1 MSGPIIR
8 IRNLYRRFKSGESE
22 VTILKGLNLDIE
34 AGEMVAI
41 IGQSGSGK
49 STLMNILGCLDRPS
63 DGEYFINGK
72 NATDLSPQ
80 ERAALRRENIGFIFQ
95 RYHLLADLKAWENV
109 AIPAIYAGT
118 AADVRESR
126 AKALLTRLGLGDR
139 TEHKPAQLS
148 GGQQQRVSI
157 ARALMN
163 GGQIIFAD
171 EPTGA
176 LDSHSGEEVMKIL
189 GELHAEGHT
198 IILVTHDRHI
208 ADHADR
214 VIEIKD
220 GEIIDDRRQDADGSA
235 SGKRAATPEV
245 KKTVFGAAGRITS
258 AISMAWRAILGHK
271 LRAFLTML
279 GIIIGIASVVSVVAL
294 GQGAQQQV
302 LNSISDLGSNT
313 IQIFPGKFGDRRAG
327 RIRTLVPG
335 DADILAKQ
343 DFIDSATPV
352 VSASATVRYDNKEL
366 TGEVTGAGEQYFQV
380 QNLPIVAGRSFNQK
394 DIDDYAAVAILDQK
408 GAQNL
413 FNASAANGYAGAL
426 GQVILLRNTPVRI
439 IGIVDTSSQS
449 RFEVGN
455 NISVYMPY
463 TAAMNRLL
471 GRSSVSSIILRISDS
486 ANPAVAEDAI
496 TRILTRR
503 HGSQDFSL
511 FNSDSLRK
519 AISQSVQVFSILI
532 SSIAVISLVVGGIGV
547 MNIMLVSVTERT
559 QEIGIRMAVGA
570 RQSDILMQFLI
581 EALMLCLLGGAIGVG
596 LAYGV
601 GWVINNASSIV
612 GSSGGDEQ
620 EAFKLVYSTA
630 STIAAVICASG
641 IGLLFGFLPARN
653 AARLDPVEA
662 LSRE

>member
-1 MSGPIIR
+1 MSEPIIR
-8 IRNLYRRFKSGESE
+8 IRNLYRRFKSGDGE
-22 VTILKGLNLDIE
+22 VTILKGLNLEIE

-63 DGEYFINGK
+63 DGEYYINGK
-72 NATDLSPQ
+72 NATGLSPQ

-118 AADVRESR
+118 AADARESR

-139 TEHKPAQLS
+139 TEHKPSQLS

-208 ADHADR
+208 AEHADR

-220 GEIIDDRRQDADGSA
+220 GEIIDDRRQDADASA

-380 QNLPIVAGRSFNQK
+380 QNLPIVAGRSFNQQ
-394 DIDDYAAVAILDQK
+394 DIDNYAAVAILDQK
-408 GAQNL
+408 GAENL
-413 FNASAANGYAGAL
+413 FNANAANQYANAL

-449 RFEVGN
+449 RFEGGN

-471 GRSSVSSIILRISDS
+471 GRSNVSSIILRISDS

-519 AISQSVQVFSILI
+519 AITSSTQVFTLLI
-532 SSIAVISLVVGGIGV
+532 SAIAAIALVVGGIGV

-570 RQSDILMQFLI
+570 RQSDIMMQFLI
-581 EALMLCLLGGAIGVG
+581 EALMLCLLGGALGIA
-596 LAYGV
+596 LAYGI
-601 GWVINNASSIV
+601 GWLFNQSSAEIR
-612 GSSGGDEQ
+612 
-620 EAFKLVYSTA
+620 LIYSTI
-630 STIAAVICASG
+630 SVIAAVICSSSIG
-641 IGLLFGFLPARN
+641 ILFGYLPARN

>member
-1 MSGPIIR
+1 MGEPIIR
-8 IRNLYRRFKSGESE
+8 IRNLYRRFKSGDGE

-63 DGEYFINGK
+63 DGEYYINGK

-118 AADVRESR
+118 AADAREAR
-126 AKALLTRLGLGDR
+126 AKALLTRLGLGER
-139 TEHKPAQLS
+139 TEHKPGQLS

-208 ADHADR
+208 AEHADR

-235 SGKRAATPEV
+235 SGKRAAAPET
-245 KKTVFGAAGRITS
+245 KKTLFGAAGRITS
-258 AISMAWRAILGHK
+258 AINMAWRAIIGHK

-302 LNSISDLGSNT
+302 LANMSDLGSNT
-313 IQIFPGKFGDRRAG
+313 IEIFPGQFGDRRAG
-327 RIRTLVPG
+327 RIRTLIPA
-335 DADILAKQ
+335 DATVLAKQ

-352 VSASATVRYDNKEL
+352 VSASATVRYNNKEL
-366 TGEVTGAGEQYFQV
+366 TGEITGAGDQYFQV
-380 QNLPIVAGRSFNQK
+380 QNLPIVAGRAFDQK
-394 DIDDYAAVAILDQK
+394 DIDNYAAVAILNQK
-408 GAQNL
+408 GAENL
-413 FNASAANGYAGAL
+413 FGATAANGYAGAL
-426 GQVILLRNTPVRI
+426 GEVILLKNVPVRI

-449 RFEVGN
+449 RFDMSN

-471 GRSSVSSIILRISDS
+471 GRSNVSSIILRINDS

-519 AISQSVQVFSILI
+519 AISQSIQVFSILI

-596 LAYGV
+596 LAYGF
-601 GWVINNASSIV
+601 GWVMNNT
-612 GSSGGDEQ
+612 GGTGGGEQ
-620 EAFKLVYSTA
+620 AAFKLVYSTA

>member
-118 AADVRESR
+118 AADEREAR

-189 GELHAEGHT
+189 GELHQEGHT

-214 VIEIKD
+214 IIEIKD
-220 GEIIDDRRQDADGSA
+220 GEIIDDRRQDTGDAA
-235 SGKRAATPEV
+235 SSKRAAVPA
-245 KKTVFGAAGRITS
+245 KKTFFGAAGRITS

-313 IQIFPGKFGDRRAG
+313 IQIFPGQFGDRRAG
-327 RIRTLVPG
+327 RIRTLVPS
-335 DADILAKQ
+335 DAVILAKQ

-449 RFEVGN
+449 RFEGGN

-471 GRSSVSSIILRISDS
+471 GRSNVSSIILRINDS

-503 HGSQDFSL
+503 HGSEDFSL

-570 RQSDILMQFLI
+570 RQGDIMMQFLI

-596 LAYGV
+596 LAYGF
-601 GWVINNASSIV
+601 GWVMNNT
-612 GSSGGDEQ
+612 GSAAPSGGEQ
-620 EAFKLVYSTA
+620 AAFKLVYSTA

>member
-1 MSGPIIR
+1 MAEPLIR
-8 IRNLYRRFKSGESE
+8 IKNLYRRFKSGEGE
-22 VTILKGLNLDIE
+22 VTILNDLNLEIE

-63 DGEYFINGK
+63 AGEYYINGK

-80 ERAALRRENIGFIFQ
+80 ERAALRREYIGFIFQ

-118 AADVRESR
+118 DGEAREKR
-126 AKALLTRLGLGDR
+126 AKALLTRLGLGER
-139 TEHKPAQLS
+139 TEHKPGQLS

-208 ADHADR
+208 AEHADR

-220 GEIIDDRRQDADGSA
+220 GKIIADHRQQHEETASSTADTAPTG
-235 SGKRAATPEV
+235 
-245 KKTVFGAAGRITS
+245 KKTAFGAAGRFTS
-258 AISMAWRAILGHK
+258 AIHMAWRAILGHK

-302 LNSISDLGSNT
+302 LSQISDLGSNT
-313 IQIFPGKFGDRRAG
+313 IEIFPGRFGDRRAG
-327 RIRTLVPG
+327 RIRTLVPA
-335 DADILAKQ
+335 DAAILAQ
-343 DFIDSATPV
+343 QSFIDSATPTV
-352 VSASATVRYDNKEL
+352 NASPTIRHGNKDYTGNL
-366 TGEVTGAGEQYFQV
+366 TGVGDQYFQV
-380 QNLPIVAGRSFNQK
+380 QNIPITAGRNFSAR
-394 DIDDYAAVAILDQK
+394 DIDDYAALAILDKK
-408 GAQNL
+408 GAETLYNSTATD
-413 FNASAANGYAGAL
+413 NYAGAL
-426 GQVILLRNTPVRI
+426 GQVLLLNNVPVRI
-439 IGIVDTSSQS
+439 IGIADTDKQN
-449 RFEVGN
+449 RFGGSN
-455 NISVYMPY
+455 SINVYMPY
-463 TAAMNRLL
+463 TSAMNRLL
-471 GRSSVSSIILRISDS
+471 GRNHVSSITLRISDD
-486 ANPAVAEDAI
+486 ADPVAAEDAI

-519 AISQSVQVFSILI
+519 AITSSTQVFTLLI
-532 SSIAVISLVVGGIGV
+532 SAIAAIALVVGGIGV

-581 EALMLCLLGGAIGVG
+581 EALMLCLLGGALGIA
-596 LAYGV
+596 LAYGI
-601 GWVINNASSIV
+601 GWLFNQ
-612 GSSGGDEQ
+612 SGAEIR
-620 EAFKLVYSTA
+620 LIYST
-630 STIAAVICASG
+630 SSVIAAVICSSSIG
-641 IGLLFGFLPARN
+641 ILFGYLPARN

>member
-8 IRNLYRRFKSGESE
+8 IRNLYRRFKSGDGE
-22 VTILKGLNLDIE
+22 VTILKGLNLEIE

-63 DGEYFINGK
+63 AGEYFINGK

-139 TEHKPAQLS
+139 TDHKPSQLS

-220 GEIIDDRRQDADGSA
+220 GEIIADRRQDADGSA

-313 IQIFPGKFGDRRAG
+313 IQIFPGQFGDRRAG
-327 RIRTLVPG
+327 RIRTLIPA
-335 DADILAKQ
+335 DATVLAKQ

-352 VSASATVRYDNKEL
+352 VSASATVRYNNKEL
-366 TGEVTGAGEQYFQV
+366 TGEITGAGDQYFQV

-426 GQVILLRNTPVRI
+426 GEVILLKNVPVRI
-439 IGIVDTSSQS
+439 IGVVDTSSQS

-471 GRSSVSSIILRISDS
+471 GRSNVSSIILRISDS

-596 LAYGV
+596 LAYGF
-601 GWVINNASSIV
+601 GWVMNNS
-612 GSSGGDEQ
+612 GSGAPSGGEQ
-620 EAFKLVYSTA
+620 AAFKLVYSTA

>member
-1 MSGPIIR
+1 MAEPLIR
-8 IRNLYRRFKSGESE
+8 IKNLYRRFKSGEGE
-22 VTILKGLNLDIE
+22 VTILNDLNLEIE

-63 DGEYFINGK
+63 AGEYYINGK

-80 ERAALRRENIGFIFQ
+80 ERAALRREYIGFIFQ

-118 AADVRESR
+118 DGEAREKR
-126 AKALLTRLGLGDR
+126 AKALLTRLGLGER
-139 TEHKPAQLS
+139 TEHKPGQLS

-208 ADHADR
+208 AEHADR

-220 GEIIDDRRQDADGSA
+220 GEIIADRRQDADGSA
-235 SGKRAATPEV
+235 SGKRVATPAV

-302 LNSISDLGSNT
+302 LSQISDLGSNT
-313 IQIFPGKFGDRRAG
+313 IEIFPGRFGDRRAG
-327 RIRTLVPG
+327 RIRTLVPA
-335 DADILAKQ
+335 DATILAQ
-343 DFIDSATPV
+343 QSFIDSATPTV
-352 VSASATVRYDNKEL
+352 NASPTIRHGNKDYTGNL
-366 TGEVTGAGEQYFQV
+366 TGVGDQYFQV
-380 QNLPIVAGRSFNQK
+380 QNIPITAGRNFSAR
-394 DIDDYAAVAILDQK
+394 DIDDYAALAILDKK
-408 GAQNL
+408 GAEILYNSTATD
-413 FNASAANGYAGAL
+413 NYAGAL
-426 GQVILLRNTPVRI
+426 GQVLLLNNVPVRI
-439 IGIVDTSSQS
+439 IGIADTDKQN
-449 RFEVGN
+449 RFGGSN
-455 NISVYMPY
+455 SINVYMPY
-463 TAAMNRLL
+463 TSAMNRLL
-471 GRSSVSSIILRISDS
+471 GRNHVSSITLRISDN
-486 ANPAVAEDAI
+486 ADPVAAEDAI

-503 HGSQDFSL
+503 HGSKDFSL

-519 AISQSVQVFSILI
+519 AITSSTQVFTLLI
-532 SSIAVISLVVGGIGV
+532 SAIAAIALVVGGIGV

-581 EALMLCLLGGAIGVG
+581 EALMLCLLGGALGIA
-596 LAYGV
+596 LAYGI
-601 GWVINNASSIV
+601 GWLFNQ
-612 GSSGGDEQ
+612 SGAEIR
-620 EAFKLVYSTA
+620 LIYST
-630 STIAAVICASG
+630 SSVIAAVICSSSIG
-641 IGLLFGFLPARN
+641 ILFGYLPARN

>member
-118 AADVRESR
+118 AADEREAR

-189 GELHAEGHT
+189 GELHQEGHT

-214 VIEIKD
+214 IIEIKD
-220 GEIIDDRRQDADGSA
+220 GEIIDDRRQDTGDAA
-235 SGKRAATPEV
+235 SSKRAPAV

-302 LNSISDLGSNT
+302 LENISDLGSNT

-327 RIRTLVPG
+327 RIRTLVPS
-335 DADILAKQ
+335 DAVILAKQ

-352 VSASATVRYDNKEL
+352 VNASATVRHDNKEL

-570 RQSDILMQFLI
+570 RQGDIMMQFLI

-596 LAYGV
+596 LAYGF
-601 GWVINNASSIV
+601 GWVMNNT
-612 GSSGGDEQ
+612 GSAAPSGGEQ
-620 EAFKLVYSTA
+620 AAFKLVYSTA

>member
-1 MSGPIIR
+1 MNSHNPPHQLSNKLSVKCRAVAATFRLGFANFTRGTSPTMLVTSHIIP
-8 IRNLYRRFKSGESE
+8 E
-22 VTILKGLNLDIE
+22 ILRMITYVLI
-34 AGEMVAI
+34 ARV
-41 IGQSGSGK
+41 IGGDTAQQ
-49 STLMNILGCLDRPS
+49 
-63 DGEYFINGK
+63 Y
-72 NATDLSPQ
+72 
-80 ERAALRRENIGFIFQ
+80 
-95 RYHLLADLKAWENV
+95 
-109 AIPAIYAGT
+109 AIPGVIVLATTRMTISETSGLPVD
-118 AADVRESR
+118 DVW
-126 AKALLTRLGLGDR
+126 
-139 TEHKPAQLS
+139 
-148 GGQQQRVSI
+148 
-157 ARALMN
+157 N
-163 GGQIIFAD
+163 
-171 EPTGA
+171 
-176 LDSHSGEEVMKIL
+176 
-189 GELHAEGHT
+189 
-198 IILVTHDRHI
+198 
-208 ADHADR
+208 
-214 VIEIKD
+214 
-220 GEIIDDRRQDADGSA
+220 
-235 SGKRAATPEV
+235 
-245 KKTVFGAAGRITS
+245 KT
-258 AISMAWRAILGHK
+258 
-271 LRAFLTML
+271 
-279 GIIIGIASVVSVVAL
+279 
-294 GQGAQQQV
+294 
-302 LNSISDLGSNT
+302 LGSN
-313 IQIFPGKFGDRRAG
+313 
-327 RIRTLVPG
+327 
-335 DADILAKQ
+335 
-343 DFIDSATPV
+343 
-352 VSASATVRYDNKEL
+352 
-366 TGEVTGAGEQYFQV
+366 VTGTLSPATQYLIRA
-380 QNLPIVAGRSFNQK
+380 LPL
-394 DIDDYAAVAILDQK
+394 AAVAILDQK

-570 RQSDILMQFLI
+570 RQGDIMMQFLI

-596 LAYGV
+596 LAYGF
-601 GWVINNASSIV
+601 GWVMNNT
-612 GSSGGDEQ
+612 GSATPSGGEQ
-620 EAFKLVYSTA
+620 AAFKLVYSTA

>member
-1 MSGPIIR
+1 MAEPLIR
-8 IRNLYRRFKSGESE
+8 IKNLYRRFKSGEGE
-22 VTILKGLNLDIE
+22 VTILNDLNLEIE

-63 DGEYFINGK
+63 AGEYYINGK

-80 ERAALRRENIGFIFQ
+80 ERAALRREYIGFIFQ

-118 AADVRESR
+118 DGEAREKR
-126 AKALLTRLGLGDR
+126 AKALLTRLGLGER
-139 TEHKPAQLS
+139 TGHKPGQLS

-208 ADHADR
+208 AEHADR

-220 GEIIDDRRQDADGSA
+220 GQIIADHRQQHEETASSTADTAPTG
-235 SGKRAATPEV
+235 
-245 KKTVFGAAGRITS
+245 KKTAFGAAGRFTS
-258 AISMAWRAILGHK
+258 AIHMAWRAILGHK

-302 LNSISDLGSNT
+302 LSQISDLGSNT
-313 IQIFPGKFGDRRAG
+313 IEIFPGRFGDRRAG
-327 RIRTLVPG
+327 RIRTLVPA
-335 DADILAKQ
+335 DAAILAQ
-343 DFIDSATPV
+343 QSFIDSATPTV
-352 VSASATVRYDNKEL
+352 NASPTIRHGNKDYTGNL
-366 TGEVTGAGEQYFQV
+366 TGVGDQYFQV
-380 QNLPIVAGRSFNQK
+380 QNIPITAGRNFSAR
-394 DIDDYAAVAILDQK
+394 DIDDYAALAILDKK
-408 GAQNL
+408 GAETLYNSTATD
-413 FNASAANGYAGAL
+413 NYAGAL
-426 GQVILLRNTPVRI
+426 GQVLLLNNVPVRI
-439 IGIVDTSSQS
+439 IGIADTDKQN
-449 RFEVGN
+449 RFGGSN
-455 NISVYMPY
+455 SINVYMPY
-463 TAAMNRLL
+463 TSAMNRLL
-471 GRSSVSSIILRISDS
+471 GRNHVSSITLRISDN
-486 ANPAVAEDAI
+486 ADPVAAEDAI

-503 HGSQDFSL
+503 HGSKDFSL

-519 AISQSVQVFSILI
+519 AITSSTQVFTLLI
-532 SSIAVISLVVGGIGV
+532 SAIAGIALVVGGIGV

-581 EALMLCLLGGAIGVG
+581 EALMLCLLGGALGIA
-596 LAYGV
+596 LAYGI
-601 GWVINNASSIV
+601 GWLFNQ
-612 GSSGGDEQ
+612 SGAEIR
-620 EAFKLVYSTA
+620 LIYST
-630 STIAAVICASG
+630 SSVIAAVICSSSIG
-641 IGLLFGFLPARN
+641 ILFGYLPARN

>member
-1 MSGPIIR
+1 MAEPLIR
-8 IRNLYRRFKSGESE
+8 IKNLYRRFKSGEGE
-22 VTILKGLNLDIE
+22 VTILNDLNLEIE

-63 DGEYFINGK
+63 AGEYYINGK

-80 ERAALRRENIGFIFQ
+80 ERAALRREYIGFIFQ

-118 AADVRESR
+118 DGEAREKR
-126 AKALLTRLGLGDR
+126 AKALLTRLGLGER
-139 TEHKPAQLS
+139 TEHKPGQLS

-208 ADHADR
+208 AEHADR

-220 GEIIDDRRQDADGSA
+220 GKIIADHRQQHEETVSSTADTAPTG
-235 SGKRAATPEV
+235 
-245 KKTVFGAAGRITS
+245 KKTAFGAAGRFTS
-258 AISMAWRAILGHK
+258 AIHMAWRAILGHK

-302 LNSISDLGSNT
+302 LSQISDLGSNT
-313 IQIFPGKFGDRRAG
+313 IEIFPGRFGDRRAG
-327 RIRTLVPG
+327 RIRTLVPA
-335 DADILAKQ
+335 DAAILAQ
-343 DFIDSATPV
+343 QSFIDSATPTV
-352 VSASATVRYDNKEL
+352 NASPTIRHGNKDYTGNL
-366 TGEVTGAGEQYFQV
+366 TGVGDQYFQV
-380 QNLPIVAGRSFNQK
+380 QNIPITAGRAFSAR
-394 DIDDYAAVAILDQK
+394 DIDDYAALAILDKK
-408 GAQNL
+408 GAETLYNSSEADNYA
-413 FNASAANGYAGAL
+413 NAI
-426 GQVILLRNTPVRI
+426 GQVLLLNNVPVRI
-439 IGIVDTSSQS
+439 IGIADTDKQN
-449 RFEVGN
+449 RFGGSN
-455 NISVYMPY
+455 SINVYMPY
-463 TAAMNRLL
+463 TSAMNRLL
-471 GRSSVSSIILRISDS
+471 GRNNVSGITLRISDD
-486 ANPAVAEDAI
+486 ADPVAAEDAI

-519 AISQSVQVFSILI
+519 AITSSTQVFTLLI
-532 SSIAVISLVVGGIGV
+532 SAIAAIALVVGGIGV

-581 EALMLCLLGGAIGVG
+581 EALMLCLLGGALGIA
-596 LAYGV
+596 LAYGI
-601 GWVINNASSIV
+601 GWLFNQ
-612 GSSGGDEQ
+612 SGAEIR
-620 EAFKLVYSTA
+620 LIYST
-630 STIAAVICASG
+630 SSVIAAVICSSSIG
-641 IGLLFGFLPARN
+641 ILFGYLPARN

>member
-118 AADVRESR
+118 AADEREAR

-189 GELHAEGHT
+189 GELHQEGHT

-214 VIEIKD
+214 IIEIKD
-220 GEIIDDRRQDADGSA
+220 GEIIDDRRQDTGDAA
-235 SGKRAATPEV
+235 SSKRAAVPA
-245 KKTVFGAAGRITS
+245 KKTFFGAAGRITS

-302 LNSISDLGSNT
+302 LESISDLGSNT

-327 RIRTLVPG
+327 RIRTLVPS
-335 DADILAKQ
+335 DAVILAKQ

-352 VSASATVRYDNKEL
+352 VNASATVRHDNKEL
-366 TGEVTGAGEQYFQV
+366 TGEITGAGEQYFQV

-570 RQSDILMQFLI
+570 RQSDIMMQFLI

-596 LAYGV
+596 LAYGF
-601 GWVINNASSIV
+601 GWVMNNTG
-612 GSSGGDEQ
+612 GSAPSGGEQ
-620 EAFKLVYSTA
+620 AAFKLVYSTA

>member
-1 MSGPIIR
+1 MAEPLIR
-8 IRNLYRRFKSGESE
+8 IRNLYRRFKSGDSE
-22 VTILKGLNLDIE
+22 VTILKGLNLDIH

-63 DGEYFINGK
+63 DGEDYINGK
-72 NATDLSPQ
+72 NATDLSAQ
-80 ERAALRRENIGFIFQ
+80 ERAALRREYIGFIFQ

-118 AADVRESR
+118 AADVREAR
-126 AKALLTRLGLGDR
+126 AKALLTRLGLGER
-139 TEHKPAQLS
+139 TDHKPGQLS

-189 GELHAEGHT
+189 GELHQEGHT
-198 IILVTHDRHI
+198 VILVTHDRHI

-220 GEIIDDRRQDADGSA
+220 GEIIADQRQKQDSDSAAPTDAA
-235 SGKRAATPEV
+235 PA

-302 LNSISDLGSNT
+302 LKNISDLGSNT
-313 IQIFPGKFGDRRAG
+313 IEIFPGKFGDRRAE
-327 RIRTLVPG
+327 RIRTLIPA
-335 DADILAKQ
+335 DATILAKQ

-352 VSASATVRYDNKEL
+352 VSASATVRYDNQEL
-366 TGEVTGAGEQYFQV
+366 TGEITGAGEQYFQV
-380 QNLPIVAGRSFNQK
+380 QNLPIVAGRGFSQQ
-394 DIDDYAAVAILDQK
+394 DIDNYAAVAVLDTK
-408 GAQNL
+408 GAENL
-413 FNASAANGYAGAL
+413 FKANATNGYAGAL

-439 IGIVDTSSQS
+439 IGIVDASNQN
-449 RFEVGN
+449 RFGGSN
-455 NISVYMPY
+455 NITVYMPY

-471 GRSSVSSIILRISDS
+471 GRNNVSSIVLRISDG
-486 ANPAVAEDAI
+486 ADPAVAEDAI

-519 AISQSVQVFSILI
+519 AISQSVQVFTILI

-570 RQSDILMQFLI
+570 RQGDILMQFLI

-596 LAYGV
+596 LAYGI
-601 GWVINNASSIV
+601 GWVMNGTGAS
-612 GSSGGDEQ
+612 GSGEQ
-620 EAFKLVYSTA
+620 GAFRLVYSTA

>member
-63 DGEYFINGK
+63 AGEYFINGK

-118 AADVRESR
+118 AADEREAR

-214 VIEIKD
+214 IIEIKD
-220 GEIIDDRRQDADGSA
+220 GEIIDDRRQDTGDAA
-235 SGKRAATPEV
+235 SSKRAAVPA
-245 KKTVFGAAGRITS
+245 KKTFFGAAGRITS

-327 RIRTLVPG
+327 RIRTLVPS
-335 DADILAKQ
+335 DAVILAKQ

-352 VSASATVRYDNKEL
+352 VNASATVRHDNKEL

-570 RQSDILMQFLI
+570 RQGDIMMQFLI

-596 LAYGV
+596 LAYGF
-601 GWVINNASSIV
+601 GWVMNNT
-612 GSSGGDEQ
+612 GSAAPSGGEQ
-620 EAFKLVYSTA
+620 AAFKLVYSTA

>member
-1 MSGPIIR
+1 
-8 IRNLYRRFKSGESE
+8 
-22 VTILKGLNLDIE
+22 
-34 AGEMVAI
+34 
-41 IGQSGSGK
+41 
-49 STLMNILGCLDRPS
+49 
-63 DGEYFINGK
+63 
-72 NATDLSPQ
+72 
-80 ERAALRRENIGFIFQ
+80 
-95 RYHLLADLKAWENV
+95 
-109 AIPAIYAGT
+109 
-118 AADVRESR
+118 
-126 AKALLTRLGLGDR
+126 
-139 TEHKPAQLS
+139 
-148 GGQQQRVSI
+148 
-157 ARALMN
+157 MN

-189 GELHAEGHT
+189 GELHQEGHT

-214 VIEIKD
+214 IIEIKD
-220 GEIIDDRRQDADGSA
+220 GEIIDDRRQNADTA
-235 SGKRAATPEV
+235 DSGKRAAVPA
-245 KKTVFGAAGRITS
+245 KKTFFGAAGRITS

-302 LNSISDLGSNT
+302 LENISDLGSNT

-327 RIRTLVPG
+327 RIRTLVPS
-335 DADILAKQ
+335 DAVILAKQ

-352 VSASATVRYDNKEL
+352 VNASATVRHDNKEL

-570 RQSDILMQFLI
+570 RQGDIMMQFLI

-596 LAYGV
+596 LAYGF
-601 GWVINNASSIV
+601 GWVMNNTG
-612 GSSGGDEQ
+612 GSAPSGGEQ
-620 EAFKLVYSTA
+620 AAFKLVYSTA

>member
-1 MSGPIIR
+1 M
-8 IRNLYRRFKSGESE
+8 
-22 VTILKGLNLDIE
+22 
-34 AGEMVAI
+34 
-41 IGQSGSGK
+41 
-49 STLMNILGCLDRPS
+49 
-63 DGEYFINGK
+63 
-72 NATDLSPQ
+72 
-80 ERAALRRENIGFIFQ
+80 
-95 RYHLLADLKAWENV
+95 
-109 AIPAIYAGT
+109 
-118 AADVRESR
+118 
-126 AKALLTRLGLGDR
+126 
-139 TEHKPAQLS
+139 
-148 GGQQQRVSI
+148 
-157 ARALMN
+157 
-163 GGQIIFAD
+163 
-171 EPTGA
+171 
-176 LDSHSGEEVMKIL
+176 
-189 GELHAEGHT
+189 
-198 IILVTHDRHI
+198 
-208 ADHADR
+208 
-214 VIEIKD
+214 
-220 GEIIDDRRQDADGSA
+220 
-235 SGKRAATPEV
+235 
-245 KKTVFGAAGRITS
+245 
-258 AISMAWRAILGHK
+258 
-271 LRAFLTML
+271 
-279 GIIIGIASVVSVVAL
+279 
-294 GQGAQQQV
+294 
-302 LNSISDLGSNT
+302 
-313 IQIFPGKFGDRRAG
+313 
-327 RIRTLVPG
+327 
-335 DADILAKQ
+335 
-343 DFIDSATPV
+343 
-352 VSASATVRYDNKEL
+352 
-366 TGEVTGAGEQYFQV
+366 

-596 LAYGV
+596 LAYGI
-601 GWVINNASSIV
+601 GWVNNNFIASAN
-612 GSSGGDEQ
+612 SGGNGEQ

>member
-118 AADVRESR
+118 AADEREAR

-189 GELHAEGHT
+189 GELHQEGHT

-214 VIEIKD
+214 IIEIKD
-220 GEIIDDRRQDADGSA
+220 GEIIDDRRQDTGDAA
-235 SGKRAATPEV
+235 SSKRAAVPA
-245 KKTVFGAAGRITS
+245 KKTFFGAAGRITS

-302 LNSISDLGSNT
+302 LENISDLGSNT

-327 RIRTLVPG
+327 RIRTLVPS
-335 DADILAKQ
+335 DAVILAKQ

-352 VSASATVRYDNKEL
+352 INASATVRHENKEL

-596 LAYGV
+596 LAYGF
-601 GWVINNASSIV
+601 GWVMNNT
-612 GSSGGDEQ
+612 GSAAPSGGEQ
-620 EAFKLVYSTA
+620 AAFKLVYSTA

>member
-118 AADVRESR
+118 AADEREAR

-189 GELHAEGHT
+189 GELHQEGHT

-214 VIEIKD
+214 IIEIKD
-220 GEIIDDRRQDADGSA
+220 GEIIDDRRQNTGDAA
-235 SGKRAATPEV
+235 SSKRAAAPAV

-302 LNSISDLGSNT
+302 LENISDLGSNT
-313 IQIFPGKFGDRRAG
+313 I
-327 RIRTLVPG
+327 
-335 DADILAKQ
+335 
-343 DFIDSATPV
+343 
-352 VSASATVRYDNKEL
+352 
-366 TGEVTGAGEQYFQV
+366 
-380 QNLPIVAGRSFNQK
+380 
-394 DIDDYAAVAILDQK
+394 
-408 GAQNL
+408 
-413 FNASAANGYAGAL
+413 
-426 GQVILLRNTPVRI
+426 
-439 IGIVDTSSQS
+439 
-449 RFEVGN
+449 
-455 NISVYMPY
+455 
-463 TAAMNRLL
+463 
-471 GRSSVSSIILRISDS
+471 
-486 ANPAVAEDAI
+486 
-496 TRILTRR
+496 
-503 HGSQDFSL
+503 
-511 FNSDSLRK
+511 
-519 AISQSVQVFSILI
+519 
-532 SSIAVISLVVGGIGV
+532 
-547 MNIMLVSVTERT
+547 
-559 QEIGIRMAVGA
+559 
-570 RQSDILMQFLI
+570 
-581 EALMLCLLGGAIGVG
+581 
-596 LAYGV
+596 
-601 GWVINNASSIV
+601 
-612 GSSGGDEQ
+612 
-620 EAFKLVYSTA
+620 
-630 STIAAVICASG
+630 
-641 IGLLFGFLPARN
+641 
-653 AARLDPVEA
+653 
-662 LSRE
+662 

>member
-1 MSGPIIR
+1 MAEPLIR
-8 IRNLYRRFKSGESE
+8 IKNLYRRFKSGEGE
-22 VTILKGLNLDIE
+22 VTILNDLNLEIE

-63 DGEYFINGK
+63 AGEYYINGK

-80 ERAALRRENIGFIFQ
+80 ERAALRREYIGFIFQ

-118 AADVRESR
+118 DGEAREKR
-126 AKALLTRLGLGDR
+126 AKALLTRLGLGER
-139 TEHKPAQLS
+139 TEHKPGQLS

-220 GEIIDDRRQDADGSA
+220 GEIIDDQRQTPAAA
-235 SGKRAATPEV
+235 SKRAATPET
-245 KKTVFGAAGRITS
+245 KKNLFGAAGRVTS
-258 AISMAWRAILGHK
+258 AISMAWRAIIGHK

-302 LNSISDLGSNT
+302 LANMSDLGSNT
-313 IQIFPGKFGDRRAG
+313 IEIFPGQFGDRRAG
-327 RIRTLVPG
+327 RIRTLIPA
-335 DADILAKQ
+335 DATVLAKQ

-352 VSASATVRYDNKEL
+352 VSASATVRYNNKEL
-366 TGEVTGAGEQYFQV
+366 TGEITGAGDQYFQV
-380 QNLPIVAGRSFNQK
+380 QNLPIVAGRAFDQK
-394 DIDDYAAVAILDQK
+394 DIDNYAAVAILNQK
-408 GAQNL
+408 GAENL
-413 FNASAANGYAGAL
+413 FGATAANSYAGAL
-426 GQVILLRNTPVRI
+426 GEVILLKNVPVRI

-449 RFEVGN
+449 RFDMSN

-471 GRSSVSSIILRISDS
+471 GRSNVSSIVLRISDS

-503 HGSQDFSL
+503 HGSKDFSL

-581 EALMLCLLGGAIGVG
+581 EALMLCLLGGALGIA
-596 LAYGV
+596 LAYGI
-601 GWVINNASSIV
+601 GWLFNQ
-612 GSSGGDEQ
+612 SGAEIR
-620 EAFKLVYSTA
+620 LIYST
-630 STIAAVICASG
+630 SSVIAAVICSSSIG
-641 IGLLFGFLPARN
+641 ILFGYLPARN

>member
-1 MSGPIIR
+1 MAEPLIR
-8 IRNLYRRFKSGESE
+8 IKNLYRRFKSGEGE
-22 VTILKGLNLDIE
+22 VTILNDLNLEIE

-63 DGEYFINGK
+63 AGEYYINGK

-80 ERAALRRENIGFIFQ
+80 ERAALRREYIGFIFQ

-118 AADVRESR
+118 DGEAREKR
-126 AKALLTRLGLGDR
+126 AKALLTRLGLGER
-139 TEHKPAQLS
+139 TEHKPGQHS

-208 ADHADR
+208 AEHADR

-220 GEIIDDRRQDADGSA
+220 GQIIADHRQQHEETASSTADTAPTG
-235 SGKRAATPEV
+235 
-245 KKTVFGAAGRITS
+245 KKTAFGAAGRFTS
-258 AISMAWRAILGHK
+258 AIHMAWRAILGHK

-302 LNSISDLGSNT
+302 LSQISDLGSNT
-313 IQIFPGKFGDRRAG
+313 IEIFPGRFGDRRAG
-327 RIRTLVPG
+327 RIRTLVPA
-335 DADILAKQ
+335 DAAILAQ
-343 DFIDSATPV
+343 QSFIDSATPTV
-352 VSASATVRYDNKEL
+352 NASPTIRHGNKDYTGNL
-366 TGEVTGAGEQYFQV
+366 TGVGDQYFQV
-380 QNLPIVAGRSFNQK
+380 QNIPITAGRNFSAR
-394 DIDDYAAVAILDQK
+394 DIDDYAALAILDKK
-408 GAQNL
+408 GAETLYNSTATD
-413 FNASAANGYAGAL
+413 NYAGAL
-426 GQVILLRNTPVRI
+426 GQVLLLNNVPVRI
-439 IGIVDTSSQS
+439 IGIADTDKQN
-449 RFEVGN
+449 RFGGSN
-455 NISVYMPY
+455 SINVYMPY
-463 TAAMNRLL
+463 TSAMNRLL
-471 GRSSVSSIILRISDS
+471 GRNHVSSITLRISDN
-486 ANPAVAEDAI
+486 ADPVAAEDAI

-503 HGSQDFSL
+503 HGSKDFSL

-519 AISQSVQVFSILI
+519 AITSSTQVFTLLI
-532 SSIAVISLVVGGIGV
+532 SAIAAIALVVGGIGV

-581 EALMLCLLGGAIGVG
+581 EALMLCLLGGALGIA
-596 LAYGV
+596 LAYGI
-601 GWVINNASSIV
+601 GWLFNQ
-612 GSSGGDEQ
+612 SGAEIR
-620 EAFKLVYSTA
+620 LIYST
-630 STIAAVICASG
+630 SSVIAAVICSSSIG
-641 IGLLFGFLPARN
+641 ILFGYLPARN

>member
-1 MSGPIIR
+1 
-8 IRNLYRRFKSGESE
+8 
-22 VTILKGLNLDIE
+22 
-34 AGEMVAI
+34 
-41 IGQSGSGK
+41 
-49 STLMNILGCLDRPS
+49 
-63 DGEYFINGK
+63 
-72 NATDLSPQ
+72 
-80 ERAALRRENIGFIFQ
+80 
-95 RYHLLADLKAWENV
+95 
-109 AIPAIYAGT
+109 
-118 AADVRESR
+118 
-126 AKALLTRLGLGDR
+126 
-139 TEHKPAQLS
+139 
-148 GGQQQRVSI
+148 
-157 ARALMN
+157 
-163 GGQIIFAD
+163 
-171 EPTGA
+171 
-176 LDSHSGEEVMKIL
+176 
-189 GELHAEGHT
+189 
-198 IILVTHDRHI
+198 
-208 ADHADR
+208 
-214 VIEIKD
+214 
-220 GEIIDDRRQDADGSA
+220 
-235 SGKRAATPEV
+235 
-245 KKTVFGAAGRITS
+245 
-258 AISMAWRAILGHK
+258 
-271 LRAFLTML
+271 ML

-302 LNSISDLGSNT
+302 LENISDLGSNT

-327 RIRTLVPG
+327 RIRTLVPS
-335 DADILAKQ
+335 DAVILAKQ

-352 VSASATVRYDNKEL
+352 VNASATVRHDNKEL

-570 RQSDILMQFLI
+570 RQGDIMMQFLI

-596 LAYGV
+596 LAYGF
-601 GWVINNASSIV
+601 GWVMNNTG
-612 GSSGGDEQ
+612 GSAPSGGEQ
-620 EAFKLVYSTA
+620 AAFKLVYSTA

>member
-118 AADVRESR
+118 AADEREAR

-189 GELHAEGHT
+189 GELHQEGHT

-214 VIEIKD
+214 IIEIKD
-220 GEIIDDRRQDADGSA
+220 GEIIDDRRQNTGDAA
-235 SGKRAATPEV
+235 SSKRAAAPAV

-313 IQIFPGKFGDRRAG
+313 IQIFPGQFGDRRAG
-327 RIRTLVPG
+327 RIRTLVPS
-335 DADILAKQ
+335 DATILAKQ

-352 VSASATVRYDNKEL
+352 VNASATVRHDNKEL

-380 QNLPIVAGRSFNQK
+380 QNLPIVAGRSFNQQ
-394 DIDDYAAVAILDQK
+394 DIDNYAAVAILDQK

-503 HGSQDFSL
+503 HGSQDLSL

-596 LAYGV
+596 LAYGF
-601 GWVINNASSIV
+601 GWVMNNS
-612 GSSGGDEQ
+612 GSGAPSGGEQ
-620 EAFKLVYSTA
+620 AAFKLVYSTA

>member
-1 MSGPIIR
+1 MGEPIIR
-8 IRNLYRRFKSGESE
+8 IRNLYRRFPSGDGE
-22 VTILKGLNLDIE
+22 VTILKGLNLEIE

-63 DGEYFINGK
+63 DGEYYINGK
-72 NATDLSPQ
+72 NATGLSPQ

-139 TEHKPAQLS
+139 TDHKPSQLS

-235 SGKRAATPEV
+235 SGKRAATPAV

-313 IQIFPGKFGDRRAG
+313 IQIFPGQFGDRRAG
-327 RIRTLVPG
+327 RIRTLIPA
-335 DADILAKQ
+335 DATVLAKQ

-352 VSASATVRYDNKEL
+352 VSASATVRYNNKEL
-366 TGEVTGAGEQYFQV
+366 TGEITGAGDQYFQV
-380 QNLPIVAGRSFNQK
+380 QNLPIVAGRAFDQK
-394 DIDDYAAVAILDQK
+394 DIDNYAAVAILNQK
-408 GAQNL
+408 GAENL
-413 FNASAANGYAGAL
+413 FGATAANGYAGAL
-426 GQVILLRNTPVRI
+426 GEVILLKNVPVRI

-449 RFEVGN
+449 RFDMSN

-471 GRSSVSSIILRISDS
+471 GRSNVSSIILRISDS

-503 HGSQDFSL
+503 HGSKDFSL

-519 AISQSVQVFSILI
+519 AISQSIQVFSILI

-596 LAYGV
+596 LAYGI
-601 GWVINNASSIV
+601 GWVNNNFIASAN
-612 GSSGGDEQ
+612 SGGNGEQ

>member
-1 MSGPIIR
+1 MGEPIIR
-8 IRNLYRRFKSGESE
+8 IRNLYRRFPSGDGE

-63 DGEYFINGK
+63 AGEYFINGK

-139 TEHKPAQLS
+139 TEHKPSQLS

-220 GEIIDDRRQDADGSA
+220 GEIIDDQRQTPAAA
-235 SGKRAATPEV
+235 SKRAATPET
-245 KKTVFGAAGRITS
+245 KKNLFGAAGRVTS
-258 AISMAWRAILGHK
+258 AISMAWRAIIGHK

-302 LNSISDLGSNT
+302 LANMSDLGSNT
-313 IQIFPGKFGDRRAG
+313 IEIFPGQFGDRRAG
-327 RIRTLVPG
+327 RIRTLIPA
-335 DADILAKQ
+335 DATVLAKQ

-352 VSASATVRYDNKEL
+352 VSASATVRYNNKEL
-366 TGEVTGAGEQYFQV
+366 TGEITGAGDQYFQV
-380 QNLPIVAGRSFNQK
+380 QNLPIVAGRAFDQK
-394 DIDDYAAVAILDQK
+394 DIDNYAAVAILNQK
-408 GAQNL
+408 GAENL
-413 FNASAANGYAGAL
+413 FGATAANSYAGAL
-426 GQVILLRNTPVRI
+426 GEVILLKNVPVRI

-449 RFEVGN
+449 RFDMSN

-471 GRSSVSSIILRISDS
+471 GRSNVSSIVLRISDS

-503 HGSQDFSL
+503 HGSKDFSL

-570 RQSDILMQFLI
+570 RQSDIMMQFLI

-596 LAYGV
+596 LAYGF
-601 GWVINNASSIV
+601 GWVMNNT
-612 GSSGGDEQ
+612 GSAAPSGGEQ
-620 EAFKLVYSTA
+620 AAFKLVYSTA

>member
-1 MSGPIIR
+1 MAEPLIR
-8 IRNLYRRFKSGESE
+8 IKNLYRRFKSGEGE
-22 VTILKGLNLDIE
+22 VTILNDLNLEIE

-63 DGEYFINGK
+63 AGEYYINGK

-80 ERAALRRENIGFIFQ
+80 ERAALRREYIGFIFQ

-118 AADVRESR
+118 GGEAREKR
-126 AKALLTRLGLGDR
+126 AKALLTRLGLGER
-139 TEHKPAQLS
+139 TEHKPGQLS

-208 ADHADR
+208 AEHADR

-220 GEIIDDRRQDADGSA
+220 GQIIADHRQQHEETASSTADTAPTG
-235 SGKRAATPEV
+235 
-245 KKTVFGAAGRITS
+245 KKTAFGAAGRFTS
-258 AISMAWRAILGHK
+258 AIHMAWRAILGHK

-302 LNSISDLGSNT
+302 LDQISDLGSST
-313 IQIFPGKFGDRRAG
+313 IEIFPGRFGDRRAA
-327 RIRTLVPG
+327 RIRTLVLA
-335 DADILAKQ
+335 DAAILAQ
-343 DFIDSATPV
+343 QSFIDSATPTV
-352 VSASATVRYDNKEL
+352 NASPTIRHGNKDYTGNL
-366 TGEVTGAGEQYFQV
+366 TGVGEQYFQV
-380 QNLPIVAGRSFNQK
+380 QNIPITAGRAFSAR
-394 DIDDYAAVAILDQK
+394 DINDYAALAILDKK
-408 GAQNL
+408 GAETLYNSSEADNYA
-413 FNASAANGYAGAL
+413 NAI
-426 GQVILLRNTPVRI
+426 GQVLLLNNVPVRI
-439 IGIVDTSSQS
+439 VGIADTEKQN
-449 RFEVGN
+449 RFGGSN
-455 NISVYMPY
+455 SINVYMPY
-463 TAAMNRLL
+463 TSAMNRLL
-471 GRSSVSSIILRISDS
+471 GRNNVSGITLRISDD
-486 ANPAVAEDAI
+486 ADPVAAEDAI

-519 AISQSVQVFSILI
+519 AITSSTQVFTLLI
-532 SSIAVISLVVGGIGV
+532 SAIAAIALVVGGIGV

-581 EALMLCLLGGAIGVG
+581 EALMLCLLGGALGIA
-596 LAYGV
+596 LAYGI
-601 GWVINNASSIV
+601 GWLFNQ
-612 GSSGGDEQ
+612 SGAEIR
-620 EAFKLVYSTA
+620 LIYST
-630 STIAAVICASG
+630 SSVIAAVICSSSIG
-641 IGLLFGFLPARN
+641 ILFGYLPARN

>member
-118 AADVRESR
+118 AADEREAR

-189 GELHAEGHT
+189 GELHQDGHT

-214 VIEIKD
+214 IIEIKD
-220 GEIIDDRRQDADGSA
+220 GEIIDDRRQDTGDAA
-235 SGKRAATPEV
+235 SSKRAAVPA
-245 KKTVFGAAGRITS
+245 KKTFFGAAGRITS

-302 LNSISDLGSNT
+302 LESISDLGSNT

-327 RIRTLVPG
+327 RIRTLVPS
-335 DADILAKQ
+335 DAVILAKQ

-352 VSASATVRYDNKEL
+352 VNASATVRHDNKEL

-570 RQSDILMQFLI
+570 RQSDIMMQFLI

-596 LAYGV
+596 LAYGF
-601 GWVINNASSIV
+601 GWVMNNTG
-612 GSSGGDEQ
+612 GSAPSGGEQ
-620 EAFKLVYSTA
+620 AAFKLVYSTA

>member
-118 AADVRESR
+118 AADEREAR

-214 VIEIKD
+214 IIEIKD
-220 GEIIDDRRQDADGSA
+220 GEIIDDRRQDTGDAA
-235 SGKRAATPEV
+235 SGKRAAAPAV

-302 LNSISDLGSNT
+302 LENISDLGSNT

-327 RIRTLVPG
+327 RIRTLVPS
-335 DADILAKQ
+335 DAVILAKQ

-352 VSASATVRYDNKEL
+352 VNASATVRHDNKEL

-570 RQSDILMQFLI
+570 RQGDIMMQFLI

-596 LAYGV
+596 LAYGF
-601 GWVINNASSIV
+601 GWVMNNTG
-612 GSSGGDEQ
+612 GSAPSGGEQ
-620 EAFKLVYSTA
+620 AAFKLVYSTA